1 MNIRNRLDLREIE
14 AMEKEIE
21 ALGDDLGLLI
31 GRLREK
37 LISVESAAMTVIS
50 EETPGVQDELCL

>member
-1 MNIRNRLDLREIE
+1 MNIRNHLDLREIE

-37 LISVESAAMTVIS
+37 LISVESAAVAVIS
-50 EETPGVQDELCL
+50 EETPGIQDELCL